1 MEIIVAMTNNYVI
14 GKDGDMPWHLPAD
27 LAHFKKLTS
36 GHVIVMGRRTWESI
50 GCLLPN
56 RLNVVLTRQTDY
68 DAKGAVVVH
77 SLDEA
82 IKVGGEQR
90 VFVIGGGEL
99 YAQALQE
106 ATSLHVTR
114 IDASIHGDTCFPIFD
129 ESNWQCE
136 HKVIRPADDKNQYSL
151 VFETWTKK
159 I

>member
-1 MEIIVAMTNNYVI
+1 MEIITAMTNNYVI

-50 GCLLPN
+50 GCPLPN

-77 SLDEA
+77 SLGEA

-90 VFVIGGGEL
+90 IFVIGGGEL

-114 IDASIHGDTCFPIFD
+114 IDATIDGDTCFPVFD

-136 HKVIRPADDKNQYSL
+136 NKVIRPADDKNQYSL
-151 VFETWTKK
+151 VFETWAKK

>member
-1 MEIIVAMTNNYVI
+1 MEIIAAMTNNYVI

-50 GCLLPN
+50 GCPLPN

-77 SLDEA
+77 SLGEA

-90 VFVIGGGEL
+90 IFVIGGGEL

-106 ATSLHVTR
+106 AMSLHVTR
-114 IDASIHGDTCFPIFD
+114 IDATIDGDTCFPVFD
-129 ESNWQCE
+129 EANWLCE
-136 HKVIRPADDKNQYSL
+136 HKVNRPADDNNQYSL